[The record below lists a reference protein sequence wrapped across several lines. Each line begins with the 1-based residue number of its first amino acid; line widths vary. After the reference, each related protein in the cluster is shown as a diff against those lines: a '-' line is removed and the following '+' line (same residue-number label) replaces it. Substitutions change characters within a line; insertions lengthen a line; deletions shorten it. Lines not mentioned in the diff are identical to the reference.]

1 MDDIID
7 NFDLSVEERAQFLIF
22 KRELDLLSA
31 TPPPIKSE
39 REISRIEAALS
50 QHVQEIVESVSKS
63 DDKTDP

>member
-1 MDDIID
+1 MDDIL
-7 NFDLSVEERAQFLIF
+7 NHFDLSVEEKTQFLTF

-31 TPPPIKSE
+31 APPPMKSE
-39 REISRIEAALS
+39 KEISRIEAALS